1 MFEVVVG
8 WLGSITIT
16 VFVCRGSIYI
26 DFLFG
31 ISQLPVKDANLLRV
45 PQHIW
50 EHKSKGMMKATA
62 CGCIFVHAFVCM
74 WEAPLP
80 IYTHANKRQGV
91 KCASGRLLPPTPDSP
106 EYAPKACWF
115 AILSVFPRPIL
126 VLTLQGSLLILHVPT
141 FTTIPRALVLIKSPR
156 HSK

>member
-1 MFEVVVG
+1 
-8 WLGSITIT
+8 
-16 VFVCRGSIYI
+16 
-26 DFLFG
+26 
-31 ISQLPVKDANLLRV
+31 
-45 PQHIW
+45 
-50 EHKSKGMMKATA
+50 MKATA

-115 AILSVFPRPIL
+115 AILVSTRGKDLSVSNIVDAQR
-126 VLTLQGSLLILHVPT
+126 VQG
-141 FTTIPRALVLIKSPR
+141 TIGSNSVRR
-156 HSK
+156 RD